1 MQWLN
6 NGDNMKEL
14 KLNARI
20 QDGKIEYYD
29 PDFRKRI
36 EDFKVDKEGKNIDIV
51 FQLAD
56 EGELTEMVKQE
67 FNGTEV
73 TNE

>member
-1 MQWLN
+1 
-6 NGDNMKEL
+6 MKEL

-20 QDGKIEYYD
+20 QDGKLEYYD
-29 PDFRKRI
+29 VDFRKRI

-56 EGELTEMVKQE
+56 EVELTEMVKQE

>member
-1 MQWLN
+1 
-6 NGDNMKEL
+6 MKEL